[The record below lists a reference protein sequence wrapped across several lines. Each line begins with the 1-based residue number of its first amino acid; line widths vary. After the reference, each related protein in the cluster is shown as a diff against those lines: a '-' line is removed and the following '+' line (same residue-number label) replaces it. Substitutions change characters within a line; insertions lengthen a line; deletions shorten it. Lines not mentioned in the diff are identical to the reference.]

1 MAESSHFTA
10 EQFRPTKA
18 FKFPKRGFGTKGEE
32 RSFRAE
38 WCDVFSW
45 LHYDVAKD
53 AAFCYLCMRCEAE
66 RKFLASTKREPAFVS
81 KGFTYWKE
89 GPKAFKKHQGSD
101 CHREAV
107 DALVVLPRCTK
118 DVGDLLSSEHQ
129 AEKTRNREMLLLIL
143 QNIRFLARQGLPLR
157 GDYNESDSNFTQ
169 LLRLRGADHQ
179 GIDSW
184 LNKKTNKYT
193 SPDIQNECLQLMAI
207 HILREVSHNIADSH
221 CFSIMAD
228 ECTDC
233 SNKEQFTI
241 NICWVDQHLNA
252 HKEFIGLYQVST
264 IAASSLVSAIRDV
277 LLRMNVNIADC
288 RGQCYDGASNMS
300 GARKGVATI
309 ITQEESRALY
319 THCYGHALNL
329 AVADTVKQ
337 SKVCR
342 DALDTAF
349 EITRLIKFSPKRK
362 AAFDHIKSR
371 SEDDSS
377 ASPIGIRTFCH
388 TRWTVRGDAIESILV
403 NYNSLGI
410 LWEECLQS
418 PTRLDPDVKARII
431 GVQSQMSTF
440 NLLFGLKLCERI
452 LKMTDNLS
460 KTLQKSTLSAANAQ
474 HIASLTVT
482 TLCKMRT
489 DAEFQAF
496 FAMLKSLCS
505 SVGAEQPS
513 LPRKRKV
520 PRRIDNGSG
529 DNYSS
534 ETVEEHYR
542 LQYFEAVDLAVE
554 SIKDRFDQPGYAVY
568 RNLEELLLKGATG
581 SDFSEHLREVS
592 RVYHELDSSQLE
604 PQLSNLATYF
614 QEKGIEV
621 SLEECFKYLR
631 SLSLAAK
638 TFYSE
643 VCTIARLILVMPA
656 TNAVSERSF
665 SVMRR
670 IKSYLRST
678 MGQARL
684 NHVMVLN
691 IYKEKLDELNLTSIA
706 NEFVSGS
713 EHRLRLFG
721 NFA

>member
-1 MAESSHFTA
+1 
-10 EQFRPTKA
+10 
-18 FKFPKRGFGTKGEE
+18 
-32 RSFRAE
+32 
-38 WCDVFSW
+38 
-45 LHYDVAKD
+45 
-53 AAFCYLCMRCEAE
+53 MRCEAE
-66 RKFLASTKREPAFVS
+66 KKFLASAKREPAFIS

-107 DALVVLPRCTK
+107 DALVVLPQCTK
-118 DVGDLLSSEHQ
+118 DIGELQSAEHQ
-129 AEKTRNREMLLLIL
+129 AEKARNREILLLVL

-157 GDYNESDSNFTQ
+157 GDGDECGSNFTQ
-169 LLRLRGADHQ
+169 LLRLRGVDHK
-179 GIDSW
+179 GVDSW
-184 LNKKTNKYT
+184 MSKKTNKYT
-193 SPDIQNECLQLMAI
+193 SPDIQNECLQLMALF
-207 HILREVSHNIADSH
+207 ILREVSRNIAGSH
-221 CFSIMAD
+221 CFSVMAD

-241 NICWVDQHLNA
+241 NIRWIDQHLNE
-252 HKEFIGLYQVST
+252 HEDFIGLYQVST
-264 IAASSLVSAIRDV
+264 IDAASLVSAIRDV
-277 LLRMNVNIADC
+277 LLRMNAKVADC

-300 GARKGVATI
+300 GARKGVAAM
-309 ITQEESRALY
+309 ITKEESRAIY

-337 SKVCR
+337 SKVCG

-349 EITRLIKFSPKRK
+349 EITRLIKFSPKRN
-362 AAFDHIKSR
+362 AAFDRIKSG
-371 SEDDSS
+371 SQDDGCS
-377 ASPIGIRTFCH
+377 SPIGIRTFCH

-403 NYNSLGI
+403 NYSTLDD

-440 NLLFGLKLCERI
+440 KLLFGLKLCERV

-460 KTLQKSTLSAANAQ
+460 RTLQKSSLSAAEAQ

-482 TLCKMRT
+482 TLSKMRT
-489 DAEFQAF
+489 DVAFQDF
-496 FAMLKSLCS
+496 FA
-505 SVGAEQPS
+505 SVECLRTEAGVEQPL

-520 PRRIDNGSG
+520 PRRIDDGNGG
-529 DNYSS
+529 GYFS

-542 LQYFEAVDLAVE
+542 MQYFEAVDLAVA

-568 RNLEELLLKGATG
+568 RNLEELLLKGAAG
-581 SDFSEHLREVS
+581 SDLNEQLREVS
-592 RVYHELDSSQLE
+592 GVYPELDASQLKL
-604 PQLSNLATYF
+604 QLSNLATYF
-614 QEKGIEV
+614 QKSDITV
-621 SLEECFKYLR
+621 SLKECLTYLR
-631 SLSLAAK
+631 NLSPAAK
-638 TFYSE
+638 SFYSE
-643 VCTIARLILVMPA
+643 VCAVARLILVMPA
-656 TNAVSERSF
+656 TNTVSERSF

-691 IYKEKLDELNLTSIA
+691 IYKEQLDELNLIAIA

-713 EHRLRLFG
+713 EHRLRFFG
-721 NFA
+721 KFA